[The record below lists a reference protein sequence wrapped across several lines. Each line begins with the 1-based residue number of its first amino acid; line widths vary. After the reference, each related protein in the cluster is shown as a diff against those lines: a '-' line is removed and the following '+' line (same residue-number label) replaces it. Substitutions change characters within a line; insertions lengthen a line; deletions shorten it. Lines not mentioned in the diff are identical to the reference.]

1 MRILVVGVGYV
12 GQALSLLCSRK
23 HETFVQD
30 VQQEKADALASKG
43 IHPIQGSLSRG
54 DGHFDFALVCVPTD
68 FNEQTHQ
75 FDTSKVDDVVS
86 DLTRLGIVDC
96 IVIKSTLP
104 VGHTSFLQKRF
115 PAQAIL
121 FSPEFLRESKAYED
135 CLHPSRIVVGFERTN
150 ENAEKYAEIFAN
162 LLLIC
167 SDEEKCTIRITG
179 LEEAES
185 IKLFANTYLALR
197 VAYFNELDTYAM
209 FHDLNAEDIIAGVCD
224 DPRIGQD
231 YNNPS
236 FGYGGYCLPKDSK
249 ELLHGFEAIPQTL
262 IGAIV
267 GSNQTRKEA
276 IVAAIVEK
284 AKTLPSGS
292 KVGIYRLAMKKGA
305 DNFRQSAVLD
315 VIAKLKDAGL
325 DLAIYEPSLS
335 TTTFEGIDVCPSLA
349 DFKEQCALVVANRI
363 DENLSDI
370 QDKVFS
376 RDLFFRD

>member
-12 GQALSLLCSRK
+12 GQALALLCSRK

-30 VQQEKADALASKG
+30 IQQAKADALASEK
-43 IHPIQGSLSRG
+43 IHVIQGALSRDG
-54 DGHFDFALVCVPTD
+54 GHFDFALVCVPTD

-86 DLTRLGIVDC
+86 NLTRLGIADC

-121 FSPEFLRESKAYED
+121 FSPEFLRESKAFED
-135 CLHPSRIVVGFERTN
+135 CLHPSRIIVGFERTN

-167 SDEEKCTIRITG
+167 SDEEKCRIRITG

-209 FHDLNAEDIIAGVCD
+209 FHGLNAEDIIDGVCD
-224 DPRIGQD
+224 DPRIGQN

-276 IVAAIVEK
+276 IVSAIIEK
-284 AKTLPSGS
+284 AKSLPAGS

-325 DLAIYEPSLS
+325 DLVIYEPSLS
-335 TTTFEGIDVCPSLA
+335 ATSFEGIVVCPSLSE
-349 DFKEQCALVVANRI
+349 FKEQCALVVANRI

-370 QDKVFS
+370 QDKLFT
-376 RDLFFRD
+376 RDLYLRD